1 MKNSSKD
8 FKLNP
13 KFITGLIEAEADGI
27 LPPLGVDKDKKGGK
41 IQNKCKI
48 SIHNK
53 NIG

>member
-13 KFITGLIEAEADGI
+13 KFITGLIEADGMFY
-27 LPPLGVDKDKKGGK
+27 LGVDKDKKGGK
-41 IQNKCKI
+41 IHNKCKI

-53 NIG
+53 DIG